1 MAKKIFAVFCN
12 IFETTR
18 KDILGVGRLQAYK
31 YFNILTYRSIIR
43 GRLHAKLRLTMLSIK
58 KYAFDFSWTSWK
70 MHFKNVTIP
79 MCSLVKNWL
88 FEFNCL
94 KQECR
99 SIKFS
104 MNFSKIRLFP
114 KIIFI

>member
-58 KYAFDFSWTSWK
+58 KYILVGPVGRCISK
-70 MHFKNVTIP
+70 M
-79 MCSLVKNWL
+79 SLSRCV
-88 FEFNCL
+88 
-94 KQECR
+94 R
-99 SIKFS
+99 S
-104 MNFSKIRLFP
+104 
-114 KIIFI
+114 